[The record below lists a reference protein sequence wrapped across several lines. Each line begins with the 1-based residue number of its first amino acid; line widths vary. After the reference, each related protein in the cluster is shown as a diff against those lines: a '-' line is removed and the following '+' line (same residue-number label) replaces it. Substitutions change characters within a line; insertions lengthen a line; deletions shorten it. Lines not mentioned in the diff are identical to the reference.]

1 LRYIKIPETMLPV
14 SDDIP
19 IRDIISFEIGV
30 SIDGPAL
37 FGNNGLVTSTRFLA
51 SYNSFSE
58 NVSKPDLD

>member
-1 LRYIKIPETMLPV
+1 MLPV